1 MTDMT
6 WFQKLRRYII
16 INTAESYYTK
26 MARQC
31 VELHKQTR
39 QHHYIIID
47 PWLGKKITITNRAQ
61 FRAIKRAINDSG
73 TRMMVK
79 DRYDNTRKLSDAQ
92 FQISD
97 FEKRI
102 RELKRD
108 PEKNSEAIRVLQEQI
123 EAQKKHY
130 AEAKERLK
138 NAEVIFTDSSM
149 PDVHSGCFYS
159 SMLQSDLEKLQ
170 RNPVGNERAI
180 HKMENVIEARRRAY
194 IKWTLEH
201 AKIRQRKTRQQRRE
215 ERIIRKELRAI
226 KKGRKK

>member
-1 MTDMT
+1 MN

-16 INTAESYYTK
+16 IKTAESYYNK
-26 MARQC
+26 MANQC

-47 PWLGKKITITNRAQ
+47 PWLGKKITITNRAK
-61 FRAIKRAINDSG
+61 FRATKRVINDSG
-73 TRMMVK
+73 TRMIVK
-79 DRYDNTRKLSDAQ
+79 DRYDNTRIMYGAQ

-97 FEKRI
+97 FEKHI
-102 RELKRD
+102 RELKHN
-108 PEKNSEAIRVLQEQI
+108 PEKNAEAIRVLQEQI
-123 EAQKKHY
+123 EAQKKSY

-138 NAEVIFTDSSM
+138 RAEVILTDSSM

-159 SMLQSDLEKLQ
+159 SMLQTDLEKLQ
-170 RNPVGNERAI
+170 RNPLENEKAI
-180 HKMENVIEARRRAY
+180 RKMENVIEARRRAY

-215 ERIIRKELRAI
+215 ERIIRRELKAI
-226 KKGRKK
+226 RKGNKK

>member
-1 MTDMT
+1 MN

-26 MARQC
+26 MSRQC

-61 FRAIKRAINDSG
+61 FRTIKRAINDSG

-79 DRYDNTRKLSDAQ
+79 DRYDNTRKLTDAQ

-97 FEKRI
+97 LEKRLY
-102 RELKRD
+102 ELKRN
-108 PEKNSEAIRVLQEQI
+108 PEKYADEIRILQEHI
-123 EAQKKHY
+123 EKQREN
-130 AEAKERLK
+130 EANAKARLK
-138 NAEVIFTDSSM
+138 NIEGIFTDSSM

-159 SMLQSDLEKLQ
+159 SMLQTDLEKLQ
-170 RNPVGNERAI
+170 RNPLENEKAI
-180 HKMENVIEARRRAY
+180 RKMENVIEARRRAY

-201 AKIRQRKTRQQRRE
+201 AKIRQRKTRKQRRE
-215 ERIIRKELRAI
+215 ERIIRRELKAI
-226 KKGRKK
+226 KKGQKK